1 MTELMKAEVMTS
13 REIAELT
20 GKRHAD
26 VLEAIRTMEP
36 AWVKVNGRSFPLVEY
51 VDAKGEK
58 RPMYSLTKTEC
69 LYIATKFN
77 DEARAKLVIR
87 WEELEL
93 QHRQSAPA
101 LPQTYLEALKA
112 LVASEEAR
120 IEAEKKNAVLM
131 HVRNTYTATEIAKEL
146 GMPSASALNKA
157 LAEKHIQYKV
167 NGNWVFY
174 SKYSGMGYEHIKQE
188 VLDNGHVVYYRRFTQ
203 EGRDFLLNL
212 FAGKK

>member
-1 MTELMKAEVMTS
+1 MKEIMKAEVMTS

-20 GKRHAD
+20 GKEHKSVMRD
-26 VLEAIRTMEP
+26 IRNLEEQMREFGGYNFVLSSYTSEQNKE
-36 AWVKVNGRSFPLVEY
+36 L
-51 VDAKGEK
+51 
-58 RPMYSLTKTEC
+58 PMYQLDKKAC
-69 LYIATKFN
+69 LLLASGYN
-77 DEARAKLVIR
+77 VVLRAKIIDR

-120 IEAEKKNAVLM
+120 IKAEKKNAVLM

-212 FAGKK
+212 FADKK